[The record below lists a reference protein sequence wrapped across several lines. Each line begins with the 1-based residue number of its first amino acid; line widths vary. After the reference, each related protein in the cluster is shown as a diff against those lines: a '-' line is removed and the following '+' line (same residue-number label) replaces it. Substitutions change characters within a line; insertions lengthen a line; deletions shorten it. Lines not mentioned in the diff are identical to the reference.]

1 MNAHTIHLFIVF
13 ALVVLVFAAFLREW
27 LAPDLV
33 ALSAM
38 GLLLVTGVLS
48 MDETLRVFSNG
59 APVVIGSMFVLSAA
73 LERTGTIDALA
84 RIFLRLAGANELRA
98 LLTLMLLTVPL
109 SAFVNNTPVVVVF
122 MPVVMA
128 LARTT
133 QLKASRFLI
142 PLSFFSI
149 LGGTCTLIGTSTNL
163 LVDGIV
169 RQHGL
174 GSFGIFEIT
183 PLGICYA
190 AIGLT
195 YLLTIGRKLL
205 PRRETL
211 SALIGSS
218 MPRQF
223 LTQAVISRR
232 SRFAGKTLRELNC
245 RQRYSVLILAVHRQR
260 ENLRENF
267 EDVELAFGDTLLVHG
282 PAEGIHRLM
291 QERDFVSLTE
301 PKQRAFR
308 RHK

>member
-1 MNAHTIHLFIVF
+1 MSVASKVIRPEIQAMHAYQVSDATG
-13 ALVVLVFAAFLREW
+13 LVKLDVMESPYRLPE
-27 LAPDLV
+27 
-33 ALSAM
+33 
-38 GLLLVTGVLS
+38 
-48 MDETLRVFSNG
+48 
-59 APVVIGSMFVLSAA
+59 
-73 LERTGTIDALA
+73 ALA
-84 RIFLRLAGANELRA
+84 AEVGQVVAKVAMNRYPVPTANELRA

-142 PLSFFSI
+142 PLSFFAI

-174 GSFGIFEIT
+174 RSFGIFEIT

-223 LTQAVISRR
+223 LTQAVISRM
-232 SRFAGKTLRELNC
+232 S
-245 RQRYSVLILAVHRQR
+245 
-260 ENLRENF
+260 
-267 EDVELAFGDTLLVHG
+267 
-282 PAEGIHRLM
+282 P
-291 QERDFVSLTE
+291 FVGRKLTE
-301 PKQRAFR
+301 SRSAGIAAPVSSAAVAMKSPK
-308 RHK
+308 